1 MAGCNSCSR
10 GILFVLN
17 VLDFLFGASCVILGL
32 IMLVK
37 YKGFPWF
44 LWFGCFF
51 VGGLLLLTVFLS
63 ECGKSCMRN
72 LETNGQSMGQ
82 QKVGC
87 TCLLKASNYLGGFIM
102 LLQLAVAIAVL
113 VDADAV
119 QNALESAAD
128 SPDSL
133 DGRGWFCCGSTG
145 CSSKDKSC
153 GQSASSNFTVP
164 HAAELRFPKSGRHD
178 QFDLWYTMHTDTQ
191 PKKDD
196 WFSFNYTYSL
206 KADISVSHPGRYN
219 NYWQRLSTPDSGCQP
234 AASALN
240 YDDDLHQVRAS
251 FDCTVTQGNTTQK
264 FSETI
269 TMGLEAGSDP
279 KKWSKYQ
286 EGSEKVIDA
295 YHNWHKIIAYVFFG
309 LAGLQLMRL
318 LMSKCVAPNTVE
330 DEQTERLN
338 ASFDA
343 QYYQRRVNSQRERSR
358 YINERETAGMSR
370 EGLEGFEGGDE
381 VNIDQRSCAVQ

>member
-119 QNALESAAD
+119 QNALENAAD

-145 CSSKDKSC
+145 CKDKTC
-153 GQSASSNFTVP
+153 KDKTWSASSNFTVP
-164 HAAELRFPKSGRHD
+164 RAAKLRFPKSGHHD
-178 QFDLWYTMHTDTQ
+178 QFDLSYTMPTDTQ
-191 PKKDD
+191 PENDT
-196 WFSFNYTYSL
+196 FVTFNYTYSL
-206 KADISVSHPGRYN
+206 KTDIQITDQDKVRYKE
-219 NYWQRLSTPDSGCQP
+219 YWQTGNPGCQP
-234 AASALN
+234 AAPALN
-240 YDDDLHQVRAS
+240 YDDVSHQVRAS
-251 FDCTVTQGNTTQK
+251 FECTVKQGNTTHT

-269 TMGLEAGSDP
+269 IMGLEAGSDP

-295 YHNWHKIIAYVFFG
+295 YHDWHNIIAYVFFG
-309 LAGLQLMRL
+309 LAGLQLIRL

-370 EGLEGFEGGDE
+370 EGLEGFEGDDE